1 MEKPTAFDCLI
12 VFKKEWYVYPLKL
25 SQAKKNAYLYLT
37 QHRTLQF
44 WTILF
49 YSKKIDCFIYLN
61 FHKPRNLHIYI

>member
-1 MEKPTAFDCLI
+1 MQNLTVLDHFIL
-12 VFKKEWYVYPLKL
+12 FKKDWLLYLFKL
-25 SQAKKNAYLYLT
+25 SQGKKNAYLYLT

-61 FHKPRNLHIYI
+61 FHKARKMHIYI